1 MKLGKRKC
9 KNCGEVFQKERPLQ
23 SVCGFNCAN
32 ELVKAKQK
40 KDNATAWKAK
50 KARVKESLKTLG
62 EYKKD
67 LQIIFNK
74 FIRMRDAKQPCISC
88 QKKTLKKVNAGHY
101 KSVGAHPGLR
111 YNEENVHLQCEY
123 CNTHLHGNLIEYRKG
138 LIKRIGL
145 EKTELIEG
153 NHEPKNYTKQDILD
167 LMKVY
172 KLKIKQIENNI

>member
-9 KNCGEVFQKERPLQ
+9 KNCGEEFQKERPLQ
-23 SVCGFNCAN
+23 SVCCFNCAA
-32 ELVKAKQK
+32 EQLLTKQK
-40 KDNATAWKAK
+40 KDNAQAWKVK
-50 KARVKESLKTLG
+50 KARLKESLKTLG

-74 FIRMRDAKQPCISC
+74 FIRLRDAKEPCISC
-88 QKKTLKKVNAGHY
+88 QNKTLKKVNAGHY
-101 KSVGAHPGLR
+101 KSVGAHPELR
-111 YNEENVHLQCEY
+111 YSELNVHLQCEY

-138 LIKRIGL
+138 LINRIGL
-145 EKTELIEG
+145 KETELLEAH
-153 NHEPKNYTKQDILD
+153 HEPKNYTKQDILD

>member
-9 KNCGEVFQKERPLQ
+9 KNCGQEFQKERPLQ
-23 SVCGFNCAN
+23 SVCCFNCAA
-32 ELVKAKQK
+32 EQLLTKQK
-40 KDNATAWKAK
+40 KDNAAAWKVK
-50 KARVKESLKTLG
+50 KARLKESLKTLG

-101 KSVGAHPGLR
+101 KSVGAHPELR
-111 YNEENVHLQCEY
+111 YNEDNVHLQCEY

-138 LIKRIGL
+138 LINRIGL

-153 NHEPKNYTKQDILD
+153 HHDPKNYTKQDILD

-172 KLKIKQIENNI
+172 KLKIRGL